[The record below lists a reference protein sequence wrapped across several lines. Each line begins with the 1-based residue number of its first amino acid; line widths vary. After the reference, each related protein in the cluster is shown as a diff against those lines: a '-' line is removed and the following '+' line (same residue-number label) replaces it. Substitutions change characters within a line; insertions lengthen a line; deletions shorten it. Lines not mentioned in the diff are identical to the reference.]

1 LILLAI
7 QQLLHGS
14 PGDAELGFAAAVLES
29 AIQYSPDNAYLKI
42 WAMFLYSRLD
52 AVSRSWELF
61 QELYIKHIQFE
72 SCSYLILPLLRAGG
86 FYRET
91 IIVCQEVIRLQTTN
105 VRDAGEFTGRA
116 MENGTMNKAGEF
128 LAFQR
133 SRVNNSLTTLEAKGL
148 ILDCAPMYVQDEK
161 QGGLGLAHGIVGGE
175 SDLERANKMVAH
187 SHSPFATFSL
197 LRLKGTTADNLDQ
210 FTDNRDFTILSD
222 DLLSPR
228 TFDSREQI
236 ISDSIRRG
244 HHHNLLIRAALC
256 VDATKGPK
264 KGKVVVVS
272 SELKKR
278 SSSLLSS
285 VAASLEY
292 CNSSTQPLGYEK
304 LSRAMLALCSVVT
317 GISAGTFSQD
327 QSLPDTIETREEQA
341 CSALSQALELITQAR
356 KELGLAEDQRV
367 SRVGTLLPDYIV
379 PIFALLQM
387 CANIMETF
395 GWGKRKRKSRRC
407 AAALADLA
415 FAVAPLIEDMKACV
429 ARLSDEGRSFYDEC
443 ACVFPD
449 FLGDSLLKETSSLV
463 MRSQQSTKLRIEVVL
478 NEVSS
483 FLNSFDIES

>member
-1 LILLAI
+1 
-7 QQLLHGS
+7 
-14 PGDAELGFAAAVLES
+14 
-29 AIQYSPDNAYLKI
+29 
-42 WAMFLYSRLD
+42 
-52 AVSRSWELF
+52 
-61 QELYIKHIQFE
+61 
-72 SCSYLILPLLRAGG
+72 
-86 FYRET
+86 
-91 IIVCQEVIRLQTTN
+91 
-105 VRDAGEFTGRA
+105 
-116 MENGTMNKAGEF
+116 
-128 LAFQR
+128 
-133 SRVNNSLTTLEAKGL
+133 
-148 ILDCAPMYVQDEK
+148 
-161 QGGLGLAHGIVGGE
+161 
-175 SDLERANKMVAH
+175 
-187 SHSPFATFSL
+187 
-197 LRLKGTTADNLDQ
+197 
-210 FTDNRDFTILSD
+210 
-222 DLLSPR
+222 
-228 TFDSREQI
+228 
-236 ISDSIRRG
+236 
-244 HHHNLLIRAALC
+244 
-256 VDATKGPK
+256 
-264 KGKVVVVS
+264 
-272 SELKKR
+272 
-278 SSSLLSS
+278 LLSS